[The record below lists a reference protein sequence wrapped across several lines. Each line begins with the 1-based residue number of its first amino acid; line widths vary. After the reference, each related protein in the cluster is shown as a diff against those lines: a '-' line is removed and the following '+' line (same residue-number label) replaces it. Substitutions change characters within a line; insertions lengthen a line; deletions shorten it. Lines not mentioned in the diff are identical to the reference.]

1 MNNFKDYTSVLRIQQ
16 KSDNLPCNLEVKLVM
31 QGQVLAALESELAY
45 LDGVSV
51 KHFCDS
57 FIF

>member
-1 MNNFKDYTSVLRIQQ
+1 MLTLRIQQ